1 MQVPEE
7 ERCRFQRGGKQ
18 IPEGSEAGSGWKEM
32 QIPEGKEADSKVK
45 WTLVPEGKGCRFQ
58 RESDVGSRRKG
69 VQVPAQKTSESSC
82 IFRNCKRPGNLS
94 FGVFHTE
101 SCRML
106 YKCSFFWGE
115 KFAKETRPHHIPPAP
130 LPHQSLSFIP
140 TSGPLCCWPK
150 NVKSDDMKRK
160 K

>member
-1 MQVPEE
+1 M
-7 ERCRFQRGGKQ
+7 Q

-101 SCRML
+101 RCGML
-106 YKCSFFWGE
+106 YKCSVFWGK
-115 KFAKETRPHHIPPAP
+115 KFAKEETPPHSTCPPP
-130 LPHQSLSFIP
+130 PPKPIFIP

-160 K
+160 KLCEKIPKKSI